1 MVKPCKD
8 LTMEFIKVFTL
19 LVVLACLVAFGFYM
33 YVTIPYVHKS
43 WTTKSCLFIEYSDGS
58 KGTCKEL
65 PSRYEVVW
73 HK

>member
-1 MVKPCKD
+1 
-8 LTMEFIKVFTL
+8 MEFIKVFTL

-43 WTTKSCLFIEYSDGS
+43 WTTKECLFVEYSDRSIS
-58 KGTCKEL
+58 KSDCNNL
-65 PSRYEVVW
+65 PSRYEVMW